1 MANYNY
7 DKLIAVLR
15 EIFQID
21 QADLDFGIY
30 RIMNQKRSEINEYLE
45 KRLIPQ
51 VKEIIAQSNLGD
63 SGKIKKELDEAIAQA
78 KALGADPDTLPRVQ
92 ELKIQYQAIP
102 PAETLENEIFSHL
115 AAFFKR
121 YYKEGDFIS
130 MRRYKKDVY
139 AIPYEGEE
147 VKLYWA
153 NHDQYYI
160 KSSEYL
166 KNYAFKLPN
175 DRLVRFELAE
185 ASTEKDNNKEQ
196 TGKERRFRIH
206 AENPLEVTGNTLS
219 IFFTYE
225 PTDKKENQEN
235 LNDEAAETIKQ
246 HLPADWVPEL
256 LRKVP
261 TEKDKDRTLLNKHLR
276 DFTARNTFDYF
287 IHKDLGGFLTR
298 ELDFYIKNEVLHLD
312 DVNTESPA
320 DFQKQ
325 LVRIK
330 ALRSIGGKIIVFL
343 AQLENFQKRLWLKKK
358 FVVDTQYCITLD
370 RIPEKYYPEI
380 VANDV
385 QREEWVRLFAIDEI
399 KADLVQ
405 APYSVP
411 LSTAFL
417 KSQPFLVLDTKFFS
431 EDFKHRLLAEFDNI
445 DEKLDGLLINSENF
459 QALNLLHERYEGQ
472 IRCEYIDPPYNTAA
486 SEISYKNE
494 YKKSSW
500 LSLIY
505 DRVKCGKSLL
515 NELGVLCCTIDD
527 FQQKEL
533 QQILED
539 IFPEGGIAGTVVIRN
554 NPSGRPTQTGFAL
567 AHEYGVFCRKTDSSI
582 IQRIARSDDQL
593 QRFNVED
600 EDGIY
605 EIRNLRREG
614 SNSERLKR
622 KKLYYPI
629 YIKGLEYRIPDLKWN
644 ESDESWEPIA
654 KPGSD
659 EEILL
664 PIDDNGVERTWRW
677 SHTTVL
683 ENPQDVFVKE
693 VRGGSKGVYLKYR
706 PNAEGAVTPTIWID
720 AKYSATEHGT
730 GTLKKLFRDPTFSY
744 PKSIFAVQDS
754 LSIMGLKNGIGIALD
769 YFAGSGTTA
778 HAVINLNRED
788 GGNRKYILVEMGAY
802 FGTVTKPRVQ
812 KVIYSED
819 WKDGKPVSRKGS
831 SHAFKYLRLESYEDT
846 LNNLALR
853 KSAEQQTLLGLND
866 TFGEQYLLSYML
878 DTETAGSLLSVQ
890 AFDNPFEYQL
900 RIIRDNEAQPT
911 RIDLVETFNYL
922 IGLKVATTQRIRGFH
937 VVTGENLQ
945 GEQILVIWRNR
956 QASTNADLDEFFRK
970 MNFSTRDREFDR
982 IYVNGDNNL
991 QNLKTGD
998 EKWKVALIEEEFLKR
1013 MFEVADV

>member
-1 MANYNY
+1 MPTNY
-7 DKLIAVLR
+7 DKLIAALR

-30 RIMNQKRSEINEYLE
+30 RIMNQKRAEINEYLD

-51 VKEIIAQSNLGD
+51 VKEIITQSNLGD
-63 SGKIKKELDEAIAQA
+63 SGKIKKELDEAIVQA

-92 ELKIQYQAIP
+92 TLKMQYQAIP

-166 KNYAFKLPN
+166 KNYAFKLPG
-175 DRLVRFELAE
+175 DRLGRFELAE

-206 AENPLEVTGNTLS
+206 AENPMEVNGNTLS

-246 HLPADWVPEL
+246 HLPADWIPEL

-261 TEKDKDRTLLNKHLR
+261 TEKDKDRTLLGKHIR

-330 ALRSIGGKIIVFL
+330 ALRTIGGKIITFL

-380 VANDV
+380 VANDA

-431 EDFKHRLLAEFDNI
+431 EDFKYRLLAEFDNL
-445 DEKLDGLLINSENF
+445 DEQVDGLLVNSENF
-459 QALNLLHERYEGQ
+459 QALSLIQERYREQ
-472 IRCEYIDPPYNTAA
+472 VRCIYIDPPYNTGKDGF
-486 SEISYKNE
+486 SYKDN
-494 YKKSSW
+494 YQHSSW
-500 LSLIY
+500 LSLMHGVRPYVNDLLKSIGTFWTSLDDIESHY
-505 DRVKCGKSLL
+505 YKCFTDVYWGRENFLMDFIWRKRDGAPNDRQIGAVHEHVLCWGKS
-515 NELGVLCCTIDD
+515 NESEKNFNLMPRTEKADSQYQIFTEPNGPDIRGPFRKIDTTANGKGGR
-527 FQQKEL
+527 FVESLYFPIMNPYTRQEVYPRKGTCWRHNKE
-533 QQILED
+533 EM
-539 IFPEGGIAGTVVIRN
+539 
-554 NPSGRPTQTGFAL
+554 
-567 AHEYGVFCRKTDSSI
+567 
-582 IQRIARSDDQL
+582 
-593 QRFNVED
+593 
-600 EDGIY
+600 
-605 EIRNLRREG
+605 
-614 SNSERLKR
+614 ERLQTDNRLYWGVNGTATTPMR
-622 KKLYYPI
+622 KLFKSEAKSGMATPSLWD
-629 YIKGLEYRIPDLKWN
+629 DLSLNQHASN
-644 ESDESWEPIA
+644 EIERLFGEKAFFDTP
-654 KPGSD
+654 KPVNLIGRV
-659 EEILL
+659 ILL
-664 PIDDNGVERTWRW
+664 STNLND
-677 SHTTVL
+677 
-683 ENPQDVFVKE
+683 
-693 VRGGSKGVYLKYR
+693 
-706 PNAEGAVTPTIWID
+706 
-720 AKYSATEHGT
+720 
-730 GTLKKLFRDPTFSY
+730 
-744 PKSIFAVQDS
+744 
-754 LSIMGLKNGIGIALD
+754 IALD

-778 HAVINLNRED
+778 HAVITINRED

-802 FGTVTKPRVQ
+802 FDNVTKSRVQ

-831 SHAFKYLRLESYEDT
+831 SHAFKYLLLESYEDT
-846 LNNLALR
+846 LINLALR

-956 QASTNADLDEFFRK
+956 QASTNADLDDFFRK